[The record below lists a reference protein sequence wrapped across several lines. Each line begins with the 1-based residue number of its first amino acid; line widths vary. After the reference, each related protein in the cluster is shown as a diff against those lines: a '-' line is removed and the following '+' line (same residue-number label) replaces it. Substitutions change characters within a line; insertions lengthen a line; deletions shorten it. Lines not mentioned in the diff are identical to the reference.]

1 MQLQDWLILAQQ
13 DWLHGHQLD
22 TLLHSVGTVHD
33 LCRAPPAQL
42 RAAGLSA
49 AAIARLKQPVKQ
61 HLRCAR
67 DWAELPGHQVITWL
81 DEAYPPLLREISDP
95 PAVLFLRGRSDLLVY
110 PQLAIVGSRQA
121 TPGGRENAASFAR
134 ALAGHGFVITS
145 GLAAGVDTAAHRGA
159 LGAGGQTI
167 AVCATGLDQ
176 VYPRSNRSLAKEID
190 AHGALVS
197 EYPPGCGPQAFRF
210 PRRNRIIS
218 GLSAGTLV
226 IEAGWRS
233 GALITARLAAEQGRE
248 VFALPG
254 SIHNPMA
261 RGCHRLIRQGAKLVE
276 QVTDIVEELGVMLGG
291 IAQTIEQ
298 NASLAATGKQI
309 SPTEGEQ
316 NALLNHLGWDP
327 VSVDQLTA
335 RSGLTA
341 AEVSSMLML
350 LVLTGRVEPLV
361 GGRYQQREEGQLK

>member
-1 MQLQDWLILAQQ
+1 VHLQDWLILSQQ

-22 TLLHSVGTVHD
+22 TLLQSVGTVRG

-42 RAAGLSA
+42 RAAGLSTV
-49 AAIARLKQPVKQ
+49 AIARLKQPVKQ

-67 DWAELPGHQVITWL
+67 HWAELPGNQVITWL

-95 PAVLFLRGRSDLLVY
+95 PAVLFLRGRSELLVY
-110 PQLAIVGSRQA
+110 PQLAMVGSRRA
-121 TPGGRENAASFAR
+121 TPGGRENAESFAH

-159 LGAGGQTI
+159 LRAGGQTI

-176 VYPRSNRSLAKEID
+176 VYPRGNRTLAEEI
-190 AHGALVS
+190 AAQGTLLS

-233 GALITARLAAEQGRE
+233 GALITARLAGEQGRE

-276 QVTDIVEELGVMLGG
+276 QVTDIVEELGGALGG

-298 NASLAATGKQI
+298 NTSLAATGKQI
-309 SPTEGEQ
+309 SPADDEQ
-316 NALLNHLGWDP
+316 NTLLNHLGWDP
-327 VSVDQLTA
+327 VSVDQLTT